1 MKAHAIAIVAPAVT
15 EALWGKTRKDTTIPF
30 MVHPGRGAAV
40 LNDSAGIVSG

>member
-15 EALWGKTRKDTTIPF
+15 EAHWGTRKDTTIPF